1 MLDLHVEI
9 VGTVVRVE
17 RTPTIVGD
25 IVSTANRSHK
35 LRMDHTEWTWF
46 NDDQTCAIVQLCN
59 LLALQ
64 LVAIGRCQHAVTVVR
79 YIVTATHLLLTSILL
94 HAHGTGQTLLA
105 LTLMLHCD
113 LLVIASRVFK
123 CTLVAVRL
131 AIRAAYWVEHHWAEV
146 VTCWPRWRWWCWL
159 NDDTCTHVGL
169 HRLTQRAPA
178 TSRLD
183 KITSTIVSY
192 AIRTAYFLRG

>member
-1 MLDLHVEI
+1 MLDLHIEI

-17 RTPTIVGD
+17 RTLTFVGD
-25 IVSTANRSHK
+25 IVCAANRSHK
-35 LRMDHTEWTWF
+35 LRVDHAEWAWF
-46 NDDQTCAIVQLCN
+46 NDDQTCTIVQLCN
-59 LLALQ
+59 LLAHQ

-79 YIVTATHLLLTSILL
+79 YIVTATHLLLMSIL
-94 HAHGTGQTLLA
+94 HAHWTGQTLLA
-105 LTLMLHCD
+105 FALMLHFD

-131 AIRAAYWVEHHWAEV
+131 AIRATNWVKHHWTEI

-183 KITSTIVSY
+183 KITSAIVSY
-192 AIRTAYFLRG
+192 AI